1 MGTLVAPVVPTVLP
15 SPVPPPADGKFPLL
29 FLELVR
35 TLRSALEVQV
45 GEEGGA
51 WVEMEAICNW
61 FLIISVL
68 RSVWEGEER
77 GEERKGGVET
87 GKWVIS
93 QQYASVTN
101 CMTS

>member
-1 MGTLVAPVVPTVLP
+1 MGTLVVPVVPTALP

-29 FLELVR
+29 FLEFVR

-51 WVEMEAICNW
+51 WVEMEAICSW

-68 RSVWEGEER
+68 RSVWRR
-77 GEERKGGVET
+77 GEERRGRVER
-87 GKWVIS
+87 S
-93 QQYASVTN
+93 
-101 CMTS
+101 